1 MENLGFST
9 CKADADIWKRKAKCA
24 DNSDYWEYALLYVDD
39 CLCISEN
46 PESIVRDEIGK
57 YFIMKEASIREPDV
71 YLGGK
76 CRQVE
81 LVSGESF
88 WAFSL
93 SQYLQEAYRNVW
105 VYLKQRNG
113 CDKLQDCTYHMPTK
127 APAPM
132 SNDYCPEIDISPELD
147 ATDTA

>member
-1 MENLGFST
+1 
-9 CKADADIWKRKAKCA
+9 
-24 DNSDYWEYALLYVDD
+24 
-39 CLCISEN
+39 
-46 PESIVRDEIGK
+46 
-57 YFIMKEASIREPDV
+57 MKEASIREPDV

-81 LVSGESF
+81 LVSGESC

-93 SQYLQEAYRNVW
+93 SQYVQEACRNVR

-113 CDKLQDCTYHMPTK
+113 DDKLQYCTYHMPNK

-132 SNDYCPEIDISPELD
+132 SNVPC
-147 ATDTA
+147 